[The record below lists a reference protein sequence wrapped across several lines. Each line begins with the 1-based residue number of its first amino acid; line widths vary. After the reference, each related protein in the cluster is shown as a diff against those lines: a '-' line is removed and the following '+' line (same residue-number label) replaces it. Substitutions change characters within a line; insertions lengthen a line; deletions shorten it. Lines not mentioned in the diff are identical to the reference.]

1 MEQLRSHR
9 HAIQRRNGFTLIET
23 LIAVA
28 IMTVVAFSVYR
39 ALAVLLEIL
48 ETSEVR
54 VAAAALANEKL
65 EYIRNMTYPDIGIVG
80 GAPSGYVE
88 PIDLKKRRGID
99 FTISTIIR
107 NIDDPFDGVIG
118 GNPNDLSP
126 ADYKL
131 IEITV
136 QCSSPC
142 SDPQPFVFTGRAAP
156 RTLEN
161 ASTNGSL
168 FVQVIDASGQ
178 PVSGAT
184 VQVVNTAV
192 TPQVNINDITD
203 VNGFLKIID
212 VPPSVQMYHVA
223 VTKNGYSSD
232 QTYAITPQNPNP
244 IKPDATVALQTVT
257 QVTLSTDRVSTL
269 NFSSVNEACTPI
281 PNIDFS
287 LAGAKLIGTAPNVL
301 KYNQNFATDGSGLR
315 TVSGLEWDNYTL
327 TVPVGAYALR
337 GAIPLS
343 PIAVSPNSTQSVKIV
358 ATPQVPQ
365 SLLVTVRDSASL
377 LPLSNASVRLTGASY
392 DTTLVTG
399 RGFLRQT
406 DWSGGAGQDIYQN
419 QTKYFDQDGNID
431 TANPAGDL
439 KLLETATSTYANS
452 GVLTSSTFDTGS
464 PSTFYAFTFNPGAQP
479 PQTGQDSVK
488 FQFATA
494 TTTSPTTWN
503 YLGPDGTSGT
513 YYTVSVTDINAVHT
527 GDQYF
532 RYRVF
537 LGTPNQNYSPTLS
550 DIAVTFA
557 SSCVP
562 PGQVLFTGLPNDTY
576 TIEIQRTSY
585 QTLNDITTV
594 NQAWQEFPASLFVQ

>member
-1 MEQLRSHR
+1 MRYLPRW
-9 HAIQRRNGFTLIET
+9 RRGFTLIET
-23 LIAVA
+23 LIGIAVMA
-28 IMTVVAFSVYR
+28 IVAFSVYR

-48 ETSEVR
+48 EKSEIR

-65 EYIRNMTYPDIGIVG
+65 EYIRNMRYAEIGTVG
-80 GAPSGYVE
+80 GAPPGYVE
-88 PIDLKKRRGID
+88 PIDLKKRRGVD
-99 FTISTIIR
+99 FTVSTIIR
-107 NIDDPFDGVIG
+107 NVDDPFDGTIG

-131 IEITV
+131 IEITA
-136 QCSSPC
+136 QCTSAC

-156 RTLEN
+156 RDLEN

-178 PVSGAT
+178 PVSGAV
-184 VQVVNTAV
+184 VQVANSIANPVI
-192 TPQVNINDITD
+192 NINDVTD

-212 VPPSVQMYHVA
+212 APPSIQAYHVVA
-223 VTKNGYSSD
+223 TKNGYSSD

-244 IKPDATVALQTVT
+244 IKPDVTIALQTVT
-257 QVTLSTDRVSTL
+257 QVTLSIDRTSMVNL
-269 NFSSVNEACTPI
+269 SSVNEACVPV
-281 PNIDFS
+281 PNIGFS

-301 KYNQNFATDGSGLR
+301 KYDQSFSTDGAGLR
-315 TVSGLEWDNYTL
+315 ALSNLEWDNYTL

-343 PIAVSPNSTQSVKIV
+343 PIVVPPNSAQNAKIV
-358 ATPQVPQ
+358 VEPQIPQ
-365 SLLVTVRDSASL
+365 SLLVTVRDSTSL
-377 LPLSNASVRLTGASY
+377 LPLSNASVRLTVTGY

-406 DWSGGAGQDIYQN
+406 DWSGGPGQADFQN
-419 QTKYFDQDGNID
+419 QSKYFDQDGNID

-439 KLLETATSTYANS
+439 KLMQVATSTYADA
-452 GVLTSSTFDTGS
+452 GILTSSTFDTGS
-464 PSTFYAFTFNPGAQP
+464 PSTFYSLTFNPGAQP
-479 PQTGQDSVK
+479 PQTGTDSAK
-488 FQFATA
+488 FQFASA
-494 TTTSPTTWN
+494 TTTSPTSWN

-513 YYTVSVTDINAVHT
+513 YYTGGVTSINAVHNS
-527 GDQYF
+527 DQFF

-537 LGTPNQNYSPTLS
+537 LSSPNHNYTPSIS
-550 DIAVTFA
+550 DVAVTFA

-562 PGQVLFTGLPNDTY
+562 PGQVLFSGLTNDTY
-576 TIEIQRTSY
+576 NIEIQRSGY
-585 QTLNDITTV
+585 QTLNDIATV